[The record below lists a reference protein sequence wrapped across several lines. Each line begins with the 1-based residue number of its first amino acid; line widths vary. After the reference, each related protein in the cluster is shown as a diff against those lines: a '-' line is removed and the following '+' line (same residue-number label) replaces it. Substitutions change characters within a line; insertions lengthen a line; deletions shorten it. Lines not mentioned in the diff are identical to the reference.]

1 MADLFNLWEKPE
13 AEEIIM
19 LAGWRQ
25 WADGG
30 STSSE
35 MPRYLAGHTKA
46 RKIGELSP
54 DGYYIFQIPGAQQFL
69 RPHVRHNRGLT
80 ETLNTQKNEFYFTE
94 NNGEGVVIF
103 IGDEPH
109 LDAERYTKAFLEAAK
124 ALKVSRILHFG
135 GVYAQVPYNR
145 ARHIHAV
152 FSMPHLAEELKDLEV
167 DFSGYQ
173 GPASIGS
180 YIAKRAGEQRIE
192 LVGFYAFNPIYQ
204 FGTMDE
210 MHKTIHIE
218 NDYQAWLNLM
228 ERVNH
233 RFDFNFDLDDL
244 EQISENLLIEL
255 DQKVQD
261 LDEKYPELR
270 IAAFMQRLTDEFEE
284 KTFNPL
290 DDIWEDE
297 LNRLGDQ
304 FFGGEDIEPEGD

>member
-1 MADLFNLWEKPE
+1 MSELFNLWEKPE
-13 AEEIIM
+13 AEEIVM

-35 MPRYLAGHTKA
+35 LPRYLTKHSKA

-69 RPHVRHNRGLT
+69 RPHMRHNNGLA
-80 ETLNTQKNEFYFTE
+80 ETLNTQKNEFYYTE
-94 NNGEGVVIF
+94 SNGKGVVIF

-109 LDAERYTKAFLEAAK
+109 MDAERYSKAFLNAAK
-124 ALKVSRILHFG
+124 ALNVSRIVQFG
-135 GVYAQVPYNR
+135 GVYAQVPYDR
-145 ARHIHAV
+145 SRHIHAI
-152 FSMPHLAEELKDLEV
+152 FSVPSLKKEIEDLGV
-167 DFSGYQ
+167 GFSNYQ

-204 FGTMDE
+204 FGTMEE

-218 NDYQAWLNLM
+218 NDYIAWLNVM

-233 RFDFNFDLDDL
+233 MLGLNFDLGDL
-244 EQISENLLIEL
+244 EEMGEHMLIEL
-255 DQKVQD
+255 EQKVHD
-261 LDEKYPELR
+261 LDAKYPELR
-270 IAAFMQRLTDEFEE
+270 VMAFMEQLNDQFEE
-284 KTFNPL
+284 QSFNPL
-290 DDIWEDE
+290 DEIWEDE

-304 FFGGEDIEPEGD
+304 FFGSDDELDD